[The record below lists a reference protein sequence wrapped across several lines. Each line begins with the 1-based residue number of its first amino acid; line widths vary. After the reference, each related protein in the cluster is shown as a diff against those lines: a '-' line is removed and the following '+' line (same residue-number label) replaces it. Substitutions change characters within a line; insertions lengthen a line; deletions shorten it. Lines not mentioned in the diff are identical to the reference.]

1 MTYIDWLEKKVC
13 LRKSIVVTRKSVALK
28 TCTLADG
35 VNNLDFM
42 IKQVGPK
49 MHQQTHYTHT
59 HTKKKN
65 AQQIKSRTQINSE
78 QWY

>member
-49 MHQQTHYTHT
+49 MH
-59 HTKKKN
+59 
-65 AQQIKSRTQINSE
+65 
-78 QWY
+78 